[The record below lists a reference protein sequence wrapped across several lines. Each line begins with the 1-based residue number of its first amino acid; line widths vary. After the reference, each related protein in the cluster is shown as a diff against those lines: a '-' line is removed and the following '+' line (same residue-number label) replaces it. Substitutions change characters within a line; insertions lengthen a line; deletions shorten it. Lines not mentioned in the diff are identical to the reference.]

1 MPSKRSEGR
10 SGVTVVERERGD
22 AFGEAKAGEEE
33 AAVRRWRGLWTD
45 DDPVAT
51 AGATTEDD
59 EPDDETTAAR
69 RTPERKF
76 DAARSLIFLLFAS
89 FNSSL
94 FYSPQRGS
102 VVLLLLR
109 MYR

>member
-76 DAARSLIFLLFAS
+76 DAARSLIFLYLPFELFA
-89 FNSSL
+89 

-102 VVLLLLR
+102 AVLLLLR
-109 MYR
+109 TYR